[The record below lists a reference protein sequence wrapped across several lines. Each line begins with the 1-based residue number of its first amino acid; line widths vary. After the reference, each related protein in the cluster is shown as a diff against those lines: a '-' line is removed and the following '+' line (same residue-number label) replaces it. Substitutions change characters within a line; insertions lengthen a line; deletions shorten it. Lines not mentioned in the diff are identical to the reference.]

1 MEDIDEK
8 KTQKKGEY
16 IVRLIL
22 RQIKDRVLDTI
33 KIDIN
38 KIDTTKKLKYFII
51 DKYENSNLCPCKL
64 VISEE
69 YEDGFFCS
77 EANDNLNAKLKD
89 YFPNGKINI
98 IIHLDIYN
106 KKCDCG
112 FTKLKQLSKR
122 EIYEMYNEKIKN
134 LKKLFDRQNSELKQ
148 KLKDSEE
155 TIQAIFD
162 NNNNNNTPT
171 GENFIRLESID
182 YFKHKKF
189 EDFYD
194 VIIDIKSIKDINK
207 GWNIKMNKNGEM
219 RFNEYKNKKALVIG
233 IIGNS
238 NKGKSFFLSKIS
250 KIDLP
255 SGTSIRTE
263 GLSIKYPDL
272 EKYKNRKI
280 ILLDTAGLETPLS
293 LDKEIKF
300 NEENQNDLNELIKE
314 KAREKLITELFLQ
327 NFILYNSD
335 ILITVVGILTYSEQ
349 KLLNRIKAEFLRNKQ
364 NKKLYII
371 HNLMTYTTINEVEE
385 YINNCL
391 LKSATFDLK
400 KRYEIST
407 KKTKG
412 KNVPYFCEN
421 NGGVDVFHL
430 IFANQ
435 GSEAGNFY
443 NDFTLNFFEQSY
455 QTVTDINSFDVIQ
468 KLKESLIDLS
478 SELLDKNEKNENDS
492 FFIENDF
499 DNDEYILEKKIFKLN
514 NNKDIVLRR
523 CYIDEMGLSYLRNNG
538 FNPLYNY
545 YRKNDKLIIRIE
557 APGNITVKTDF
568 KYSQNFTIIKISGNK
583 RKDKEPLDIR
593 DNWFN
598 TREFGDFNIEIPL
611 LINLKNKPPIT
622 HNKEGIVFIEYEIRE
637 DVDLNKTIYLNSDEE
652 EI

>member
-1 MEDIDEK
+1 MEDIDER

-89 YFPNGKINI
+89 YFPNGKIYI
-98 IIHLDIYN
+98 IIHLN
-106 KKCDCG
+106 KDKKICDCG

-122 EIYEMYNEKIKN
+122 EIYEMYNEKIKK
-134 LKKLFDRQNSELKQ
+134 LKILNDRQISELKQ
-148 KLKDSEE
+148 KIEDYEE
-155 TIQAIFD
+155 TIKVIFD
-162 NNNNNNTPT
+162 NNKTPR
-171 GENFIRLESID
+171 GEKCIKLESID
-182 YFKHKKF
+182 YFKHKTF

-238 NKGKSFFLSKIS
+238 NKGKSFLLSKIS

-272 EKYKNRKI
+272 EKYKNRNI

-349 KLLNRIKAEFLRNKQ
+349 KLLNRIKAGCLRNKQ

-499 DNDEYILEKKIFKLN
+499 YNDEYILRKKIFKLN
-514 NNKDIVLRR
+514 HNKDIVLRR

-583 RKDKEPLDIR
+583 RKDIEPLDIR

-611 LINLKNKPPIT
+611 LVNLNNKLPIINK
-622 HNKEGIVFIEYEIRE
+622 KEGIVFIEYEIRE
-637 DVDLNKTIYLNSDEE
+637 NVDLKKTYYFRVNEE
-652 EI
+652 EEV

>member
-1 MEDIDEK
+1 
-8 KTQKKGEY
+8 
-16 IVRLIL
+16 
-22 RQIKDRVLDTI
+22 
-33 KIDIN
+33 
-38 KIDTTKKLKYFII
+38 
-51 DKYENSNLCPCKL
+51 
-64 VISEE
+64 
-69 YEDGFFCS
+69 
-77 EANDNLNAKLKD
+77 
-89 YFPNGKINI
+89 
-98 IIHLDIYN
+98 
-106 KKCDCG
+106 
-112 FTKLKQLSKR
+112 
-122 EIYEMYNEKIKN
+122 MYNEKIKN
-134 LKKLFDRQNSELKQ
+134 LKKLFDSQNSELKQ

-155 TIQAIFD
+155 IIQAIFD
-162 NNNNNNTPT
+162 NNNNNNTT
-171 GENFIRLESID
+171 NTKNFIKLESID
-182 YFKHKKF
+182 YLKNKKF

-238 NKGKSFFLSKIS
+238 NKGKSFLLSKIS

-349 KLLNRIKAEFLRNKQ
+349 KLLNRIKAECLRNKQ

-391 LKSATFDLK
+391 LKSATFDLQ

-407 KKTKG
+407 KQTNN
-412 KNVPYFCEN
+412 KNVPYFYEN
-421 NGGVDVFHL
+421 NNKMDVFHL

-455 QTVTDINSFDVIQ
+455 QTVTDLNSFDVIQ
-468 KLKESLIDLS
+468 KLKERLIDLS
-478 SELLDKNEKNENDS
+478 RDLLDKNDKNENDS

-499 DNDEYILEKKIFKLN
+499 YNDEYILEKKIFKLN

-557 APGNITVKTDF
+557 APGNVSLKTDF
-568 KYSQNFTIIKISGNK
+568 EYSQNFTIIKISGNK
-583 RKDKEPLDIR
+583 RKDIEPLDIR